1 MVTSGGRCSPNLLQ
15 NDVVIISGNEARNF
29 FFKCESL
36 TYLEGYFLL
45 VSTAPLSIAD
55 HSAYRTHRQHPNM
68 KYLMPES
75 YTEGKD
81 GFGWLL
87 KQFAHTDVLKHC
99 ERPFT
104 FACTI
109 HN

>member
-1 MVTSGGRCSPNLLQ
+1 
-15 NDVVIISGNEARNF
+15 
-29 FFKCESL
+29 
-36 TYLEGYFLL
+36 
-45 VSTAPLSIAD
+45 
-55 HSAYRTHRQHPNM
+55 M

-104 FACTI
+104 FARTI
-109 HN
+109 INQRLTRPTASPCADRV